1 MVAQEVPEVLEPDLP
16 HIEAGQPSPISGW
29 VFTDQQVIE
38 MTNALS
44 QAKVIERKYELEE
57 RETEELKALISV
69 LEIRLANEA
78 LWRAQS
84 LALAED
90 YKKLGGGNTMD
101 MIIVGVAAFT
111 GGYWFNEIAK
121 SSDTNI
127 VVPNIDGKL
136 GEWYDAE
143 GFVLE
148 VP

>member
-1 MVAQEVPEVLEPDLP
+1 
-16 HIEAGQPSPISGW
+16 
-29 VFTDQQVIE
+29 

>member
-1 MVAQEVPEVLEPDLP
+1 VIAQDLP
-16 HIEAGQPSPISGW
+16 ELPRIEAGQPSPISGW
-29 VFTDQQVIE
+29 VFTDDQVVE
-38 MTNALS
+38 MTNALAAAENL
-44 QAKVIERKYELEE
+44 QHRYALRGQKVEELE
-57 RETEELKALISV
+57 ALISV

-90 YKKLGGGNTMD
+90 YKKLGGGNTVD

-121 SSDTNI
+121 SGDTNI
-127 VVPNIDGKL
+127 VVPQIDGDL
-136 GEWYDAE
+136 GDWFDAE